1 MDSFDHRKL
10 LNNSAKQERERFKVK
25 DLPARWIFFSALK
38 CARFDSLVPDEI

>member
-25 DLPARWIFFSALK
+25 EGPSCALDFFF
-38 CARFDSLVPDEI
+38 RVEMREI